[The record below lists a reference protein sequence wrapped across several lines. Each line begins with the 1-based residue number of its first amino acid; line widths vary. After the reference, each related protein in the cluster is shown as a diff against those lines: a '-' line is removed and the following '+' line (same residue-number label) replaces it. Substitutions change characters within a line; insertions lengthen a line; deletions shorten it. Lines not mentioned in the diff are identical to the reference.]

1 MNFNQLQSQE
11 ERLERMGKLSSD
23 FSTRATE
30 IDEAGSFPIR
40 EYK

>member
-1 MNFNQLQSQE
+1 MNFNQLQTQE

-30 IDEAGSFPIR
+30 IDEAGSFHSRI
-40 EYK
+40 